1 MGYEKHKKKK
11 TTKAIIYDG
20 IDDGQLYG
28 KVIKVLG
35 GMRFTIL
42 CNDGIERLGKTCNK
56 MNRIKDKK
64 MAIDEYVIVS
74 LRDCD
79 TKDGK
84 CDILGYAEP
93 PKDIIKLWGVIEE
106 FEDDTIFIKDELK
119 TEEKVKE
126 EIINFD
132 DI

>member
-11 TTKAIIYDG
+11 TTKAVIYDG
-20 IDDGQLYG
+20 LNEGQLYG

-56 MNRIKDKK
+56 MNRIKDKR
-64 MAIDEYVIVS
+64 MTVDEYVIVS

-79 TKDGK
+79 TKDRK
-84 CDILGYAEP
+84 CDILGYADP
-93 PKDIIKLWGVIEE
+93 PKDVIKSWGVKEE
-106 FEDDTIFIKDELK
+106 FEDDTIFMTDKTIMKKGADE
-119 TEEKVKE
+119 E
-126 EIINFD
+126 FD
-132 DI
+132 IMDL

>member
-11 TTKAIIYDG
+11 TTKAVIYDG
-20 IDDGQLYG
+20 LDEGQLYG

-56 MNRIKDKK
+56 MNRIKDKR
-64 MAIDEYVIVS
+64 MTVDEYVIVS
-74 LRDCD
+74 MRECD
-79 TKDGK
+79 TKDRK
-84 CDILGYAEP
+84 CDILGYADP
-93 PKDIIKLWGVIEE
+93 PKDVIKSWGTKEE
-106 FEDDTIFIKDELK
+106 FEDETIFMTDKPKVEEGADE
-119 TEEKVKE
+119 EFN
-126 EIINFD
+126 ID